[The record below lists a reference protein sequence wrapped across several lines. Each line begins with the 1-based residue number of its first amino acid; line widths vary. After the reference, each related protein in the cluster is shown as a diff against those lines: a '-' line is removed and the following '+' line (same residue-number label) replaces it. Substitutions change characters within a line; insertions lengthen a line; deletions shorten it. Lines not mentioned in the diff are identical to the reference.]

1 MFSFNEL
8 SPGQL
13 TASRHELIDLARSC
27 LANLSNTYIVI
38 DAVDECQKS
47 SDLVRGI
54 LNAVKSTAVKVAF
67 FSRPNI
73 SGLSK
78 AIKEARRINVGRAT
92 SKDIGLFFSRRM
104 EEYIA
109 EKILPNNAEAEKD
122 RLIEYLVNGADGMF
136 LWARL
141 MASHLQS
148 PALTPLRRIA
158 LIKSVSLPEGL
169 EEMYDRIVQLIDQS
183 IQVEREL
190 AKRILMVL
198 TYSKRNLTA
207 TELQEL
213 SRLNDGSAT
222 EEGDDFENF
231 AHTVTM
237 TCAGLVELV
246 KAYDRNHPSGI
257 DSYRFIHLSAKEYFL
272 TNSSDEITF
281 DTDHLCFHTITSHAE
296 LARSCLQYL
305 LYQVPA
311 QPLSGGIGS
320 SITLEF
326 LNQRFPFCSY
336 AAMHWASH
344 LLEACP
350 ISSTSTGLPTPPWSS
365 ANEKML
371 RYLTQFLSQKLV
383 LTAWIEACYIVNG
396 SLPLKVL
403 HACAKSLSRLGLPSH
418 HSIICDDI
426 CELVAYLDNLTS
438 SWGSRLAKRAGLIW
452 EEVTAF
458 NPHRLLQQTS
468 SVSYKPLASRLDS
481 EGRCASAYL
490 CKISETTFDGRAV
503 SILSVWPSR

>member
-1 MFSFNEL
+1 
-8 SPGQL
+8 
-13 TASRHELIDLARSC
+13 
-27 LANLSNTYIVI
+27 
-38 DAVDECQKS
+38 
-47 SDLVRGI
+47 
-54 LNAVKSTAVKVAF
+54 
-67 FSRPNI
+67 
-73 SGLSK
+73 
-78 AIKEARRINVGRAT
+78 
-92 SKDIGLFFSRRM
+92 M

-109 EKILPNNAEAEKD
+109 EKILPNNTEAEKD
-122 RLIEYLVNGADGMF
+122 GLIEHLVNGADGMF

-148 PALTPLRRIA
+148 PALTPLRRIT

-169 EEMYDRIVQLIDQS
+169 EGMYERIVRLIDQS

-190 AKRILMVL
+190 AKRILMIL

-207 TELQEL
+207 IELQEF

-231 AHTVTM
+231 AHTVAM

-246 KAYDRNHPSGI
+246 KVYDCNHPSGI
-257 DSYRFIHLSAKEYFL
+257 DSYRFIHLSAKEYFS
-272 TNSSDEITF
+272 TNSSDEITL
-281 DTDHLCFHTITSHAE
+281 DTDHLCFHTIASHAE

-311 QPLSGGIGS
+311 RPLSGGVGS
-320 SITLEF
+320 SITLEL
-326 LNQRFPFCSY
+326 LNQRFPFCGY

-350 ISSTSTGLPTPPWSS
+350 ILSTSTGFSTPQSS

-383 LTAWIEACYIVNG
+383 LMVWIEACYIVNG
-396 SLPLKVL
+396 SLPLMVL
-403 HACAKSLSRLGLPSH
+403 HACAKFLSRLGLPSH
-418 HSIICDDI
+418 HGIMCDDI

-458 NPHRLLQQTS
+458 NPHRLVQQTS
-468 SVSYKPLASRLDS
+468 SVRYKPLVSRLDS
-481 EGRCASAYL
+481 EGRCASASL